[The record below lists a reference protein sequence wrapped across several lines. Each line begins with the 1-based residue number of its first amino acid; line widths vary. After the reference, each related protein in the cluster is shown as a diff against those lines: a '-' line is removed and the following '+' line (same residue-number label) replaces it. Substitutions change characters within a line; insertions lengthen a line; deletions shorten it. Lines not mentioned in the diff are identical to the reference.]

1 MVRKP
6 SPVAWRVAQKYRA
19 GISILIRECFSGCCA
34 SRQTD
39 EAPVAARAHSSSSRH
54 NITAPSTQRSPSTSP
69 RASHISHGNHA
80 LPSSSSPPPVQ
91 AIERPNTP
99 LKPIQPFQRSRLPN
113 TLAAAAA
120 TTKPSSRVKPLTDP
134 TALKWTRARL
144 EKERQDWWDTQVTGS
159 PEIWGA
165 IRLAAQHLQAGE
177 LQEAQTMLDV
187 TGCTCPTGLVWRGVF
202 DATGV
207 QYKVPEWVVVEPE
220 GIVEEDEAE
229 EGAGVEVEEEDES
242 DEEVDV
248 RVRMSHDSKDVI
260 VRVHKK
266 ESVARVVEKVKDAAK
281 LDPFVRIR
289 LAYGGRVYHEHES
302 LESHPHWNFD
312 NQFVVSSFVFL

>member
-1 MVRKP
+1 M
-6 SPVAWRVAQKYRA
+6 
-19 GISILIRECFSGCCA
+19 
-34 SRQTD
+34 
-39 EAPVAARAHSSSSRH
+39 
-54 NITAPSTQRSPSTSP
+54 
-69 RASHISHGNHA
+69 
-80 LPSSSSPPPVQ
+80 Q

-113 TLAAAAA
+113 TLAAAAAAA

-187 TGCTCPTGLVWRGVF
+187 TGCTCPTGLAWRGVF

-220 GIVEEDEAE
+220 GVVEEDEDE
-229 EGAGVEVEEEDES
+229 EGVGAEVEEEEEDEG

-248 RVRMSHDSKDVI
+248 RVRTSHDSKDVTI
-260 VRVHKK
+260 RVHRK
-266 ESVARVVEKVKDAAK
+266 ESVAKVIEKIKDEAK
-281 LDPFVRIR
+281 LGPFARIR

-302 LESHPHWNFD
+302 LEAHPHWNFD
-312 NQFVVSSFVFL
+312 NQFVISGFVFL